1 VNTKNKENNAS
12 YALFRYINHF
22 PKKKTYE
29 KVIEAMLQ
37 QGIVAI

>member
-1 VNTKNKENNAS
+1 MQAMHSFDT
-12 YALFRYINHF
+12 LTIFQ
-22 PKKKTYE
+22 KKTYE